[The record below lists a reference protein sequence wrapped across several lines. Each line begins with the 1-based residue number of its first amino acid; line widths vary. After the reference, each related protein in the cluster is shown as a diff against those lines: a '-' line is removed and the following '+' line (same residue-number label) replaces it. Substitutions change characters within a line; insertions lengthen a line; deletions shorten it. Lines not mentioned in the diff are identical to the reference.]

1 MDLDPDMLNL
11 CLFNQCDMIDANS
24 VLPLSRAFLKNE
36 FYELS
41 RHLAPDAL
49 TKIQKII
56 FTVERPEVESPM
68 ATLFNYKEKPQVM
81 LVADREKY
89 KCLLEN
95 EFIDYPDFDEQGNQ
109 VLIKIEVNL
118 ENNKNELLTI
128 QPGEDYIKIVDEFCL
143 KHDINEDK
151 KIRLI
156 RAIRDKIRQ
165 NEN

>member
-1 MDLDPDMLNL
+1 M
-11 CLFNQCDMIDANS
+11 
-24 VLPLSRAFLKNE
+24 E
-36 FYELS
+36 
-41 RHLAPDAL
+41 
-49 TKIQKII
+49 KIREEKGYTNKII
-56 FTVERPEVESPM
+56 KKQMAFNIEPKSNKDNINERI
-68 ATLFNYKEKPQVM
+68 ALNRGEKIVNNVQ
-81 LVADREKY
+81 
-89 KCLLEN
+89 N

-156 RAIRDKIRQ
+156 RAIRDKIRK

>member
-1 MDLDPDMLNL
+1 M
-11 CLFNQCDMIDANS
+11 S
-24 VLPLSRAFLKNE
+24 K
-36 FYELS
+36 
-41 RHLAPDAL
+41 
-49 TKIQKII
+49 
-56 FTVERPEVESPM
+56 
-68 ATLFNYKEKPQVM
+68 
-81 LVADREKY
+81 
-89 KCLLEN
+89 N

-156 RAIRDKIRQ
+156 RAIRDKIRK